1 MSLILTLHYSQQKS
15 VFRVNELTLFSFCS
29 RTEGSVF
36 LPRQTV
42 RGKAFKYP
50 LFKSRNYMR
59 IKLEQLQSLIFYQT
73 ISYFLILP
81 LNFLY
86 FITHCHT
93 YNKILL
99 CFSLT
104 SSAAVMKPVQ
114 FLSCCRSLR
123 RTIWRTKLLPGK
135 LNLEPIILI
144 HFLIK
149 QIFFHFFAFIWPFYG
164 KCIIFLYFKKA
175 SLLHKM

>member
-15 VFRVNELTLFSFCS
+15 VFWANEFTLFSFCS

-36 LPRQTV
+36 LQRQTV
-42 RGKAFKYP
+42 TGKAFKCP
-50 LFKSRNYMR
+50 LFKSWNYLPL
-59 IKLEQLQSLIFYQT
+59 KFKKLQSLIVYQT

-93 YNKILL
+93 YNKICL

-114 FLSCCRSLR
+114 FMSCCRSLR

-144 HFLIK
+144 YFLIK
-149 QIFFHFFAFIWPFYG
+149 QIFFHFF
-164 KCIIFLYFKKA
+164 
-175 SLLHKM
+175 LLLRLTILW